1 MVAYLLDFHE
11 SIRFSKTLGE
21 YREQPYPIAQLAHDV
36 VTTLGLGCILVVTS
50 DKVVT
55 TTKN

>member
-55 TTKN
+55 TF